1 MLESSEAQGSFTVT
15 PMRVARAAA
24 DGQLDAKLGALIG
37 CLHKALRMASDMPS
51 FWLSLEHKV
60 REFEA
65 LGYPK
70 RALKAAW
77 RRMEERSGDWR
88 WPETAVLLDE
98 ATD

>member
-1 MLESSEAQGSFTVT
+1 MQ
-15 PMRVARAAA
+15 
-24 DGQLDAKLGALIG
+24 
-37 CLHKALRMASDMPS
+37 S

-77 RRMEERSGDWR
+77 HRMEERSGDWR